1 MNAVG
6 VHHIGITAGNFAETV
21 RLYQEGLGFSVK
33 HIWGH
38 DQKVY
43 MMETGDGT
51 CVEVFEGE
59 PLPAQSH
66 AQHTN
71 GEWMHLAL
79 RTHNIEESYQRAL
92 AAGAKPKLPPTYA
105 DIAEATPHPVYM
117 YFAYVIGFEG
127 EEIEFIQELEGPTP
141 Q

>member
-1 MNAVG
+1 MSIQG
-6 VHHIGITAGNFAETV
+6 VHHIGITTGHFADTV
-21 RLYQEGLGFSVK
+21 RLYEEGLGFTIK
-33 HIWGH
+33 HTWGR
-38 DQKVY
+38 DKKVY

-59 PLPAQSH
+59 EAPAASH
-66 AQHTN
+66 AQHAN

-79 RTHNIEESYQRAL
+79 RSADIHADYARAL

-105 DIAEATPHPVYM
+105 DILEATPQPVYM
-117 YFAYVIGFEG
+117 WFAYLIGYDG
-127 EEIEFIQELEGPTP
+127 EEIELIQELEGPA